1 MSGENR
7 ATTVEQ
13 SETESELLST
23 EVSRRRALQAG
34 AAAGAATLGIGAG
47 AGSAAAASTVNY
59 ADSEVAHDPRFLGT
73 VTVEDHESDMS
84 ELQYVADDG
93 SVVDLP
99 DHGIVLRQR
108 PDTDTTTAHNPV
120 TLMASSFE
128 TDEFWAFPRGVT
140 WDHDSDTST
149 DEQDVTALDAD
160 HYSTSGTALTVS
172 NVDEH
177 ELQFSTS
184 SISSENTATL
194 DLSTVG
200 STDGTIEDGIDRKF
214 FQVVADVDNVN
225 AGALVEARIE
235 ASDGTTKTV
244 SVIDSDGDT
253 STEAVLFSAEGD
265 SQVGEARLGEL
276 STDISDIQKLTF
288 AFSGGDVNMTLHAV
302 NLEKETRWQFGEQE
316 IVNSDDEIE
325 MQAVEAPSGQFSI
338 TSLSTL
344 DGTPFEN
351 AAITSVEYLAE
362 MRASE
367 LPAANHYVEV
377 SDAEAYDQPMKAKV
391 ARVFEWPTAYT
402 LSTSVDKLVDE
413 VTMPQTRYI
422 TVEVAVGASEIDEL
436 SDTDDLST
444 TARTSNYSA
453 IGNPVDLATAV
464 TSGDRVISVHEV
476 LLTESQASSFTAS
489 SGAAVAVGSGGGSNT
504 GLLAVV
510 GGVVVAGA
518 VWFRQNILAFF
529 SG

>member
-7 ATTVEQ
+7 ATTGEQ
-13 SETESELLST
+13 AETTNVLDAEL
-23 EVSRRRALQAG
+23 SRRRAMQAGLAAG
-34 AAAGAATLGIGAG
+34 AAAVGIGAG

-59 ADSEVAHDPRFLGT
+59 GDSEVAHDPRFLGT

-93 SVVDLP
+93 SVVDLQE
-99 DHGIVLRQR
+99 HGIVLRQR

-120 TLMASSFE
+120 SLMASAFE

-140 WDHDSDTST
+140 YDDDGDDST
-149 DEQDVTALDAD
+149 DEVDVSALDST
-160 HYSTSGTALTVS
+160 HYSTSGSALTVE
-172 NVDEH
+172 NPDDH
-177 ELQFSTS
+177 ELRFVTS

-200 STDGTIEDGIDRKF
+200 STDGTIDDGIDRKF
-214 FQVVADVDNVN
+214 FQVVADVDQLN
-225 AGALVEARIE
+225 AGALVEARIT
-235 ASDGTTKTV
+235 STGGSTKTV
-244 SVIDSDGDT
+244 TVVDSDGDT
-253 STEAVLFSAEGD
+253 STEGVLFSATGD
-265 SQVGEARLGEL
+265 SKVGEARLGEL
-276 STDISDIQKLTF
+276 STDISDIETVTF
-288 AFSGGDVNMTLHAV
+288 AFSGGDVDLTLHAL

-325 MQAVEAPSGQFSI
+325 TETVEGPSGQFSI
-338 TSLSTL
+338 TSLQTL
-344 DGTPFEN
+344 DGTPFED
-351 AAITSVEYLAE
+351 AAITSVDYEAE

-367 LPAANHYVEV
+367 MPAANHYVEV
-377 SDAEAYDQPMKAKV
+377 SDAERYDEPKKAKV

-413 VTMPQTRYI
+413 VELPQTRY
-422 TVEVAVGASEIDEL
+422 VQVAVAVGASEIDEL

-444 TARTSNYSA
+444 TSRTSNYDA
-453 IGNPVDLATAV
+453 IGNDVDMATAV

-476 LLTESQASSFTAS
+476 LLTESEASSFTASS
-489 SGAAVAVGSGGGSNT
+489 SGAAVAVGSGGGNN

-510 GGVVVAGA
+510 GGGLIAAA
-518 VWFRQNILAFF
+518 VWFRSNIMALF
-529 SG
+529 GR